1 MTLNTLNLEPTF
13 TLTTCPYCAV
23 QCSFEI
29 EHATQ
34 ADGREAL
41 LGLRSTPRC
50 PVAHGSVCKK
60 GLAALEEPNHLE
72 RLLSPLVR
80 KNGKLLPVTWSEALE
95 RVTQIITSVQTH
107 FGRDAFGVFGGG
119 SLTNEKVYLLGKF
132 ARVALRTANIDYNGR
147 FCMSTAGAA
156 MRQTYGLDRGLPF
169 PLESRP
175 QIYRLPRR
183 RWLSFGNSSNRHF
196 TTAVRTIRVSATC

>member
-1 MTLNTLNLEPTF
+1 MTASLNLEPSI

-34 ADGREAL
+34 EDGREAL

-60 GLAALEEPNHLE
+60 GLAALEEPNHPE
-72 RLLSPLVR
+72 RLLSPLMR
-80 KNGKLLPVTWSEALE
+80 KNGKLVPVSWNEALE
-95 RVTQIITSVQTH
+95 RVTQIITSVQTN

-119 SLTNEKVYLLGKF
+119 SLTNEKTYLLGKF
-132 ARVALRTANIDYNGR
+132 ARVALKTANIDYNGR
-147 FCMSTAGAA
+147 FCMSTAAAA
-156 MRQTYGLDRGLPF
+156 MRQTYGLDRGLP
-169 PLESRP
+169 
-175 QIYRLPRR
+175 
-183 RWLSFGNSSNRHF
+183 
-196 TTAVRTIRVSATC
+196 